1 MKEKKPSF
9 FCHLHMTTPLCHLH
23 KAIYEMPLAQSHLQ
37 KIKSLVMCQL
47 HEATSFMPPFMC
59 QLNKPLISVC
69 FTKPLAYKFKPQY
82 QFQYTGQLYSHR
94 KLLNTYIKSCILY
107 LYYSN
112 SHLFFIYHWSKNL
125 KEMPPL

>member
-1 MKEKKPSF
+1 MQKNITGFNPITSESGLYNKC
-9 FCHLHMTTPLCHLH
+9 FCLFVCFG
-23 KAIYEMPLAQSHLQ
+23 IFHLQ

-47 HEATSFMPPFMC
+47 HEATSFMPLVMC

-69 FTKPLAYKFKPQY
+69 FTKPLAYTFKPQY
-82 QFQYTGQLYSHR
+82 QFQYTGQLYNHR

-112 SHLFFIYHWSKNL
+112 SQLFFIYHWSKNL